1 MRKIAIILENN
12 KKIGYSHT
20 QKESDDICKKK
31 INYTWSLEDNTNINK
46 KNLVFMTM
54 SYY

>member
-1 MRKIAIILENN
+1 MRKIAIIWENN

-20 QKESDDICKKK
+20 RKEADDICKKK
-31 INYTWSLEDNTNINK
+31 INYTWSLEDNANINK
-46 KNLVFMTM
+46 KNLVFMTT

>member
-1 MRKIAIILENN
+1 MRKIEIIWENN

-20 QKESDDICKKK
+20 QKEADDICKKK
-31 INYTWSLEDNTNINK
+31 INYTWSLEDNINK
-46 KNLVFMTM
+46 KNLVFMTT